1 MITFIGPNA
10 KFTSHG
16 YTFVRGEKRPIPD
29 DVAAA
34 LAGHPWFEVDLPAPV
49 APVAA
54 VAPVVIAEPK
64 RRGRPRKADGN

>member
-16 YTFVRGEKRPIPD
+16 FTFVRGEPRPIPD

-34 LAGHPWFEVDLPAPV
+34 LADHPWFEVNQPA
-49 APVAA
+49 AQ
-54 VAPVVIAEPK
+54 VVEPK
-64 RRGRPRKADGN
+64 RRGRPRKADAN